1 MKLIG
6 IAPVLALV
14 AITVRTTSKVHMY
27 KNMFVLILLAS
38 FVSVATADN
47 GSGNWT
53 MAHDIPETS
62 PLHSLLEV
70 SGKKALHVDPSS
82 PDLVG
87 NAVLVGPDLV
97 LTCSHVWGEGI
108 ENAAGGKKGFAFNYA
123 STSEG
128 EFTEAD
134 IYEAEEVIFSLED
147 DSIGIDI
154 ALVRTE
160 GKPGS
165 KYGWASIAEWP
176 DTDEGVPLTNIV
188 NDYYGQDKAANQ
200 HCSGVAN
207 KSDNG
212 IVETVVWA
220 QCDDGDDGGEKNYS
234 GSGSGFYNEAGEL
247 VAIRCGTFDQ
257 MAQLA
262 VELAKENDID
272 LSTKSS
278 IGKYAHGWEMHPI
291 VDERVPGWRSRVD
304 PDLPDLWRQ
313 FQVGPLGLV
322 LDLYSNLDR
331 EERAE
336 LGKAVNERDEAAW
349 VRLHG
354 AHTEALEAAIEA
366 LDDVGSRKMMMLGA
380 ALVSI
385 IDPTHIIDP
394 QYKGENATESNP
406 GDLVGFDIGPI
417 TMEVDSKVDRL
428 RGHLKD
434 KLEELEHHRIPW
446 WRRSSEIIDPAHRP
460 STRAQSRR

>member
-1 MKLIG
+1 
-6 IAPVLALV
+6 
-14 AITVRTTSKVHMY
+14 MY

-70 SGKKALHVDPSS
+70 TGKKALHVDPSS

-108 ENAAGGKKGFAFNYA
+108 ENAAGGKKGFAFDYA

-128 EFTEAD
+128 EFTAPD
-134 IYEAEEVIFSLED
+134 IYEAEEVIFSIED
-147 DSIGIDI
+147 DFIGIDI

-176 DTDEGVPLTNIV
+176 DTNEGVPLTNIV

-200 HCSGVAN
+200 NCTGWN
-207 KSDNG
+207 WDKTG
-212 IVETVVWA
+212 KGLVETVVSS
-220 QCDDGDDGGEKNYS
+220 QCDDGGEKNYS
-234 GSGSGFYNEAGEL
+234 GSGSGFFNEAGEL

-262 VELAKENDID
+262 VELAKEKGID
-272 LSTKSS
+272 LSTESS
-278 IGKYAHGWEMHPI
+278 IGKYANGWEMHSIP
-291 VDERVPGWRSRVD
+291 DEMVPDWRSRVD
-304 PDLPDLWRQ
+304 PYLPDLWRQ

-394 QYKGENATESNP
+394 QYKGENETESNA
-406 GDLVGFDIGPI
+406 GDLVGFDIGPVF
-417 TMEVDSKVDRL
+417 MEVDSKVDRL
-428 RGHLKD
+428 RSHLKD
-434 KLEELEHHRIPW
+434 KLEELEHHRIPR
-446 WRRSSEIIDPAHRP
+446 WRPSSEIIDPAHRP
-460 STRAQSRR
+460 YTRAQSRR

>member
-1 MKLIG
+1 
-6 IAPVLALV
+6 
-14 AITVRTTSKVHMY
+14 
-27 KNMFVLILLAS
+27 MFALILLAS

-47 GSGNWT
+47 LSKNWT
-53 MAHDIPETS
+53 MAHDIPDNS

-70 SGKKALHVDPSS
+70 TGKKAQYADASS
-82 PDLVG
+82 PDLAKPYLPSAVG

-97 LTCSHVWGEGI
+97 LTCSSVWGEGI
-108 ENAAGGKKGFAFNYA
+108 ANSAGGKKGFAFNNA
-123 STSEG
+123 SKYVVGPLNVWT

-165 KYGWASIAEWP
+165 KYGWVSIAEWP
-176 DTDEGVPLTNIV
+176 DSYDQVPLTNIV

-200 HCSGVAN
+200 NCSGVAN

-234 GSGSGFYNEAGEL
+234 GSGSGFFNEAGEL

-262 VELAKENDID
+262 VELAKEKDID
-272 LSTKSS
+272 LSTESS
-278 IGKYAHGWEMHPI
+278 IGKYANRWAMHSIADEM
-291 VDERVPGWRSRVD
+291 VPDWRSRVD
-304 PDLPDLWRQ
+304 PVLPDLWRQ

-331 EERAE
+331 EERSE
-336 LGKAVNERDEAAW
+336 LGMAISERDEAAW

-366 LDDVGSRKMMMLGA
+366 LDDVGNRKMIILGA

-394 QYKGENATESNP
+394 QYKGENEMESHP
-406 GDLVGFDIGPI
+406 GDLVGFNIGPIGLDVGPI

-428 RGHLKD
+428 RSHLKD

-446 WRRSSEIIDPAHRP
+446 WRPSSEIIDPAHRP
-460 STRAQSRR
+460 ATRAQSPMHRRS

>member
-1 MKLIG
+1 
-6 IAPVLALV
+6 VQ
-14 AITVRTTSKVHMY
+14 H
-27 KNMFVLILLAS
+27 
-38 FVSVATADN
+38 AD
-47 GSGNWT
+47 S
-53 MAHDIPETS
+53 
-62 PLHSLLEV
+62 
-70 SGKKALHVDPSS
+70 SS

-108 ENAAGGKKGFAFNYA
+108 ENWAEGKKGFAFNYA
-123 STSEG
+123 SKYMVGPLNVWT

-176 DTDEGVPLTNIV
+176 DSYDQVPLTNIV

-262 VELAKENDID
+262 VELAKEKDID

-291 VDERVPGWRSRVD
+291 VDERVPDWRSRVD
-304 PDLPDLWRQ
+304 PGFMSDLSPDLWRQ

-336 LGKAVNERDEAAW
+336 LGMAVNERDEAAW

-354 AHTEALEAAIEA
+354 ALTEALEAAIEA
-366 LDDVGSRKMMMLGA
+366 LDNVGNRKIMMLGA

-394 QYKGENATESNP
+394 QYKGENETESNP
-406 GDLVGFDIGPI
+406 GDLVGIDIGPVF
-417 TMEVDSKVDRL
+417 MEVDSKVDRL
-428 RGHLKD
+428 RSHLKD

-446 WRRSSEIIDPAHRP
+446 WRPSSEIIDPAHHP
-460 STRAQSRR
+460 STRAQGQMHRRS

>member
-1 MKLIG
+1 
-6 IAPVLALV
+6 V
-14 AITVRTTSKVHMY
+14 Y

-38 FVSVATADN
+38 YVSVATADN
-47 GSGNWT
+47 GSKNWT
-53 MAHDIPETS
+53 MAHDIPDNST
-62 PLHSLLEV
+62 LHSLLEV
-70 SGKKALHVDPSS
+70 TGKKAQYADSSS

-97 LTCSHVWGEGI
+97 LTCSHVWGSGFFEGI
-108 ENAAGGKKGFAFNYA
+108 ENSAEGKKGFAFNYA

-134 IYEAEEVIFSLED
+134 IYEAEEVIFS
-147 DSIGIDI
+147 I
-154 ALVRTE
+154 E

-165 KYGWASIAEWP
+165 KYGWVSIAEWP
-176 DTDEGVPLTNIV
+176 DTNKGVPLTIIV

-200 HCSGVAN
+200 NCTGWDWD
-207 KSDNG
+207 KTG
-212 IVETVVWA
+212 TGLVETVVST
-220 QCDDGDDGGEKNYS
+220 QCDDGGEKNYS
-234 GSGSGFYNEAGEL
+234 GSGSGFFNEAGEL

-262 VELAKENDID
+262 VELAKEKDID
-272 LSTKSS
+272 LSTESS
-278 IGKYAHGWEMHPI
+278 IGKYANRWAMHSIADEM
-291 VDERVPGWRSRVD
+291 VPDWRSRVD
-304 PDLPDLWRQ
+304 PVLPDLWRQ

-366 LDDVGSRKMMMLGA
+366 LDDVGNRKMIMLGA

-394 QYKGENATESNP
+394 QYKGENEMESHP
-406 GDLVGFDIGPI
+406 GDLVGFDVGPIGLDIGPVF
-417 TMEVDSKVDRL
+417 MEVDSKVDRL
-428 RGHLKD
+428 RSHLKD
-434 KLEELEHHRIPW
+434 KLEELILSGLGQLGKVLTNQVNKGVTSSVAGPPLAIHLPGFELSSC
-446 WRRSSEIIDPAHRP
+446 RSDDAR
-460 STRAQSRR
+460 

>member
-1 MKLIG
+1 
-6 IAPVLALV
+6 
-14 AITVRTTSKVHMY
+14 MY

-47 GSGNWT
+47 GSKNWT
-53 MAHDIPETS
+53 MAHDIPDNS

-70 SGKKALHVDPSS
+70 TGKKAQYADSSS

-97 LTCSHVWGEGI
+97 LTCSHVWGSGFFEGI
-108 ENAAGGKKGFAFNYA
+108 ENSAEGKKGFAFNNA

-147 DSIGIDI
+147 DFIGIDI

-160 GKPGS
+160 GKPGL

-176 DTDEGVPLTNIV
+176 DTNEGVPLTNIV

-200 HCSGVAN
+200 NCTGWN
-207 KSDNG
+207 WDKTG
-212 IVETVVWA
+212 TGLVETVVSS
-220 QCDDGDDGGEKNYS
+220 QCDDGGEKNYS
-234 GSGSGFYNEAGEL
+234 GSGSGFFNEAGEL

-278 IGKYAHGWEMHPI
+278 IGKYANGWEMHSI
-291 VDERVPGWRSRVD
+291 ADEMVPDWRSRVD
-304 PDLPDLWRQ
+304 PPDLWRQ

-322 LDLYSNLDR
+322 LELYSNLDR
-331 EERAE
+331 EERAD
-336 LGKAVNERDEAAW
+336 LGRAVNERDEAGW

-366 LDDVGSRKMMMLGA
+366 LDDVGSRKMIMLGA

-385 IDPTHIIDP
+385 IDPTHISDP
-394 QYKGENATESNP
+394 QYKGENEMESHP
-406 GDLVGFDIGPI
+406 GDLVGFDIGPVF
-417 TMEVDSKVDRL
+417 MEVDSKVDRL
-428 RGHLKD
+428 RSHLKD
-434 KLEELEHHRIPW
+434 KLAELEHHRIPW
-446 WRRSSEIIDPAHRP
+446 WRPSSEIIDPAHRP
-460 STRAQSRR
+460 STGAQSQMHRRS